1 MDAIKSVRRFGR
13 TVAWVGLAL
22 AALSPLSPAQAADA
36 ADFFKGKTVRIVVG
50 YSPGGGYDALARLLT
65 HPLEKRLGATVIV
78 ENKPGAGGLGALN
91 SLIRD
96 NPDGLRTMLLN
107 GEGAALAQIVDLPGM
122 RFDLATL
129 GILARVSYEN
139 RILLAGAKTPFH
151 SIDGFEKAT
160 SPVVFGSGGRID
172 GMGDMAQIFCRAM
185 KIPCKLVIGYPG
197 SNDVTMAL
205 RRGEVNAQVTSEG
218 QTAMMV
224 RSDND
229 IVAVAVLSPNR
240 APMLPKTPTIF
251 ELTKLSP
258 EQAKW
263 IRFRAG
269 ISDIGRILVLP
280 PKVPAER
287 AQVLEAAF
295 RSVLTDPAVIA
306 EGERT
311 NRPLNFA
318 SAGDTR
324 AVIKRIISDLTP
336 DERKEIKELIL
347 HGY

>member
-1 MDAIKSVRRFGR
+1 MDMIGLVRRLGR

-22 AALSPLSPAQAADA
+22 AALSPHHAQAADA
-36 ADFFKGKTVRIVVG
+36 AAFFKGKTVRIVVG
-50 YSPGGGYDALARLLT
+50 YSPGGGYDALARLIT

-91 SLIRD
+91 SLTHD

-122 RFDLATL
+122 KFDMATL
-129 GILARVSYEN
+129 GVLARVSYEN

-205 RRGEVNAQVTSEG
+205 RRGEVNAQVTSES

-224 RSDND
+224 RSD
-229 IVAVAVLSPNR
+229 
-240 APMLPKTPTIF
+240 
-251 ELTKLSP
+251 
-258 EQAKW
+258 
-263 IRFRAG
+263 
-269 ISDIGRILVLP
+269 SDIGRVLVLP

-287 AQVLEAAF
+287 AQILEAAF